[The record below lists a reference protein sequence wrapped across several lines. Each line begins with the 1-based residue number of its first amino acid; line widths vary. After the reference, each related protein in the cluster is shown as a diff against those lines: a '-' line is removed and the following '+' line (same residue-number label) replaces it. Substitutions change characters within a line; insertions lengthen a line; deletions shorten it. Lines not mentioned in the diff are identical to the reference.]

1 MRRWTT
7 VLLFMSPWIIGFS
20 VFIVYPMVSSLYF
33 SFTHYDLLGSPQW
46 VGFANYKYMFTED
59 ILFWKAI
66 KNTVWFIVVAV
77 PLQIMFAIATATL
90 LTKPRKGIK
99 VYRTMYFLPAI
110 APIVAGS
117 LAFLFL
123 FNPAI
128 GPINQFLSGWASAS
142 RRRGSTRRASK
153 WALLI
158 LALWGVGEAMIIFL
172 AGLLDVPRQLYEAAD
187 IEGAS
192 AWQKFRYV
200 TLPMITPVIFFSL
213 VIGVIQAFQ
222 YFTQAYVANTTV
234 GGHVQPGCSA
244 ELPACS
250 TRSTCTRQGSL
261 LPDGVRLGAGLG
273 AVHHHDDVHVGADQ
287 DVEPLGALPGRDVQA

>member
-1 MRRWTT
+1 
-7 VLLFMSPWIIGFS
+7 MSPWIIGFS

-66 KNTVWFIVVAV
+66 KNTVWFIIVAV
-77 PLQIMFAIATATL
+77 PLQIVFAIATATL
-90 LTKPRKGIK
+90 LTKPRKGVK
-99 VYRTMYFLPAI
+99 VYRTLYFLPAI

-123 FNPAI
+123 FNPAY
-128 GPINQFLSGWASAS
+128 GPINKFLSGIGIGKPPTWFYSP
-142 RRRGSTRRASK
+142 GSSK
-153 WALLI
+153 WALVI

-172 AGLLDVPRQLYEAAD
+172 AGLLDVPGHLYEAAD

-192 AWQKFRYV
+192 AWQKFRNV

-222 YFTQAYVANTTV
+222 YFTQAYVASTTL
-234 GGHVQPGCSA
+234 GGQ
-244 ELPACS
+244 
-250 TRSTCTRQGSL
+250 RSSLGAPQNSL
-261 LPDGVRLGAGLG
+261 LFYSIYLFQQGFSYFRMGYASAMAWVLFIITMICTLVLIKTSNRW
-273 AVHHHDDVHVGADQ
+273 VHYQG
-287 DVEPLGALPGRDVQA
+287 GMFK

>member
-1 MRRWTT
+1 
-7 VLLFMSPWIIGFS
+7 MSPWIIGFS

-66 KNTVWFIVVAV
+66 KNTVWFIIVAV
-77 PLQIMFAIATATL
+77 PLQITFAIATATL

-99 VYRTMYFLPAI
+99 VYRTVYFLPAI

-123 FNPAI
+123 FNPAY
-128 GPINQFLSGWASAS
+128 GPINQFLSGIGIGKPPTWFYSP
-142 RRRGSTRRASK
+142 GSSK
-153 WALLI
+153 WALVI

-172 AGLLDVPRQLYEAAD
+172 AGLLDVPRHLYEAAD
-187 IEGAS
+187 IEGGT

-213 VIGVIQAFQ
+213 VIGVILAFQ
-222 YFTQAYVANTTV
+222 YFTQAYVASTTL
-234 GGHVQPGCSA
+234 GGQ
-244 ELPACS
+244 
-250 TRSTCTRQGSL
+250 RSSLGAPQNSL
-261 LPDGVRLGAGLG
+261 LFYSIYLFQQGFSYFRMGYASALAWVLFIITMLCTLVLIRTSNRW
-273 AVHHHDDVHVGADQ
+273 VHYQG
-287 DVEPLGALPGRDVQA
+287 GMFK

>member
-1 MRRWTT
+1 

-77 PLQIMFAIATATL
+77 PLQIVFAIATATL
-90 LTKPRKGIK
+90 LTKPRKGVK
-99 VYRTMYFLPAI
+99 VYRTLYFLPAI

-123 FNPAI
+123 FNPAY
-128 GPINQFLSGWASAS
+128 GPINTFLSGIGIGKPPTWFYSP
-142 RRRGSTRRASK
+142 GSSK
-153 WALLI
+153 WALVI
-158 LALWGVGEAMIIFL
+158 LALWGIGEAMIIFL
-172 AGLLDVPRQLYEAAD
+172 AGLLDVPRHLYEAAD
-187 IEGAS
+187 IEGGS
-192 AWQKFRYV
+192 AWQKFRHV

-222 YFTQAYVANTTV
+222 YFTQAYVASTTL
-234 GGHVQPGCSA
+234 GGQ
-244 ELPACS
+244 
-250 TRSTCTRQGSL
+250 RSSLGAPQNSL
-261 LPDGVRLGAGLG
+261 LFYSIYLFQQGFSYFRMGYASAMAWVLFIITMICTLVLIKTSNRW
-273 AVHHHDDVHVGADQ
+273 VHYQG
-287 DVEPLGALPGRDVQA
+287 GMFK

>member
-1 MRRWTT
+1 
-7 VLLFMSPWIIGFS
+7 MSPWIIGFS

-66 KNTVWFIVVAV
+66 KNTVWFIIVAV
-77 PLQIMFAIATATL
+77 PLQIVFAIATATL
-90 LTKPRKGIK
+90 LTKPRKGVK
-99 VYRTMYFLPAI
+99 VYRTLYFLPAI

-123 FNPAI
+123 FNPAY
-128 GPINQFLSGWASAS
+128 GPINRFLSGIGIGKPPTWFYSP
-142 RRRGSTRRASK
+142 GSSK
-153 WALLI
+153 WALVI

-172 AGLLDVPRQLYEAAD
+172 AGLLDVPGHLYEAAD

-192 AWQKFRYV
+192 AWQKFRHV

-222 YFTQAYVANTTV
+222 YFTQAYVASTTL
-234 GGHVQPGCSA
+234 GGQ
-244 ELPACS
+244 
-250 TRSTCTRQGSL
+250 RSSLGAPQNSL
-261 LPDGVRLGAGLG
+261 LFYSIYLFQQGFSYFRMGYASAMAWVLFIITMICTLVLIKTSNRW
-273 AVHHHDDVHVGADQ
+273 VHYQG
-287 DVEPLGALPGRDVQA
+287 GMFK

>member
-1 MRRWTT
+1 
-7 VLLFMSPWIIGFS
+7 MSPWIIGFS

-77 PLQIMFAIATATL
+77 PLQITFAIATATL

-99 VYRTMYFLPAI
+99 VYRTVYFLPAI

-123 FNPAI
+123 FNPAY
-128 GPINQFLSGWASAS
+128 GPINQFLSGIGIGKPPTWFYSP
-142 RRRGSTRRASK
+142 GSSK
-153 WALLI
+153 WALVI

-172 AGLLDVPRQLYEAAD
+172 AGLLDVPRHLYEAAD
-187 IEGAS
+187 IEGGS

-213 VIGVIQAFQ
+213 VIGVILAFQ
-222 YFTQAYVANTTV
+222 YFTQAYVASTTL
-234 GGHVQPGCSA
+234 GGQ
-244 ELPACS
+244 
-250 TRSTCTRQGSL
+250 RSSLGAPQNSL
-261 LPDGVRLGAGLG
+261 LFYSIYLFQQGFSYFRMGYASALAWVLFIITMLCTLVLIRTSNRW
-273 AVHHHDDVHVGADQ
+273 VHYQG
-287 DVEPLGALPGRDVQA
+287 GMFK